1 MHVSVWGINGKA
13 LFMRHGGMLI
23 FWIIILFPDLQN
35 CAAIFVRKQTGN
47 AAPPSRI
54 YFKPRLYMQRKKN
67 EEENTDR
74 DSMRNKNLKWSKIAG
89 KRGVEVTLES
99 KGREKA
105 APFKSS
111 RVKVTVLTCSVLW
124 CIRPVWVMLSGASA
138 AHRDVCAGGKGTVP
152 AHSTNGNN
160 LSPHRW
166 EEAYWTSHLCP
177 LIVIKNLKFSP
188 PASDP
193 SSLGQAPACIITIII
208 IMQGFFLFLT
218 VSLRCMFIIGYKF
231 CQFRQLHSTLQA
243 VRAKEALHCL
253 CGFLVAEAETRQHAD
268 FNDLRLD
275 WLRSP
280 LKIPVC
286 LQQEGDCSPD
296 SERDTRRTVKFD
308 VYGRTVEKTK
318 QVWGKTLQISQ
329 ASATLNGCFWQTVQT
344 KI

>member
-54 YFKPRLYMQRKKN
+54 YFKLRLYMQRKKN

-89 KRGVEVTLES
+89 KRGVEVTFES

-111 RVKVTVLTCSVLW
+111 RVKVTVLW
-124 CIRPVWVMLSGASA
+124 GIRPVWVMPSGASA

-152 AHSTNGNN
+152 AHSTNGND

-188 PASDP
+188 PSSDP

-208 IMQGFFLFLT
+208 IMQGFF
-218 VSLRCMFIIGYKF
+218 FISYSF
-231 CQFRQLHSTLQA
+231 P
-243 VRAKEALHCL
+243 ALH
-253 CGFLVAEAETRQHAD
+253 
-268 FNDLRLD
+268 
-275 WLRSP
+275 
-280 LKIPVC
+280 
-286 LQQEGDCSPD
+286 
-296 SERDTRRTVKFD
+296 
-308 VYGRTVEKTK
+308 VYYRV
-318 QVWGKTLQISQ
+318 
-329 ASATLNGCFWQTVQT
+329 
-344 KI
+344 